1 MNEYKWNKLMALAI
15 DLDAELASRL
25 NANKQ
30 HLFPQEEGDVES
42 EFDWTD
48 SQKET
53 LVSINKIVNQLKGV
67 EA

>member
-25 NANKQ
+25 HANKQ
-30 HLFPQEEGDVES
+30 HLSPQEEGDVET
-42 EFDWTD
+42 EFDWTARKRD
-48 SQKET
+48 ELKRIKE
-53 LVSINKIVNQLKGV
+53 LLRLKGV

>member
-30 HLFPQEEGDVES
+30 NLFPQEEGDVES
-42 EFDWTD
+42 EFDWTARKRA
-48 SQKET
+48 SLVRIKE
-53 LVSINKIVNQLKGV
+53 LLRLKGV